1 MRNTIPY
8 LTEQNTEKPGS
19 QYTISTLNMT
29 LHKFSNKIPFRL
41 FMVFSSSV
49 RILSYLAFNALPGN
63 AYILISAWFLL
74 IYILATFETF
84 SLDDLMCQS

>member
-1 MRNTIPY
+1 
-8 LTEQNTEKPGS
+8 
-19 QYTISTLNMT
+19 
-29 LHKFSNKIPFRL
+29 
-41 FMVFSSSV
+41 MVFSSSV

-84 SLDDLMCQS
+84 SRDDLMCQS